1 MKTYSV
7 KEIATMLST
16 NPETV
21 RRWIRNKK
29 LDATISSK
37 KGGHIIYET
46 ALLDFLK
53 SSPKYAAT
61 AKASLMGAAV
71 MSSVMLGSL
80 VAQKLI
86 DVGQLKKAR
95 ISTKDT
101 IMFLQ
106 GEIQKCQEAII
117 SKESTIK
124 QLQKQIETDEA
135 QIVEFQKLINSLSV
149 EEEDIHD

>member
-1 MKTYSV
+1 MGS
-7 KEIATMLST
+7 
-16 NPETV
+16 
-21 RRWIRNKK
+21 
-29 LDATISSK
+29 IS
-37 KGGHIIYET
+37 IYET

-53 SSPKYAAT
+53 PSPKYAAT